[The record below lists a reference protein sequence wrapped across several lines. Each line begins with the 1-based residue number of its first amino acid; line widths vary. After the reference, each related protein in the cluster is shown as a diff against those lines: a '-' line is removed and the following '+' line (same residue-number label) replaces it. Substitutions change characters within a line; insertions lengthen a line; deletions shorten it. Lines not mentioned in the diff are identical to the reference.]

1 MNDHARAASS
11 ARPASHRAVRAWL
24 WQAPLLVLLLWL
36 CWHVLDWGLL
46 KAVFRPDVEACR
58 ALEHHGACWG
68 VVTEKWRWWL
78 FGRYPE
84 EAHWRPAVTLLL
96 WAAALALLIVPAWR
110 GRLGSTSA
118 RLSIAASLPLWL
130 LGLAL
135 LAGGWAGMAPVE
147 SRVWGGLPLTVLLTV
162 TSLALSMPLA
172 VVLAW
177 ARLSRHS
184 WVSWPA
190 AAVIEVVRG
199 APLVMWLFMAAFLLP
214 AVLPASWGVGP
225 VGRVLMVTVVFSAAY
240 AAETLR
246 GSLRVVAGEQAQA
259 AHVLGAGWWAS
270 QRLVILPQAFRTAL
284 PSLAN
289 HSIGVLKDTSLVMIV
304 SLQELTGAMSVS
316 LNGDPEWR
324 PFFLE
329 AYLVIAVV
337 YALMCM
343 GVSALGRRL
352 EQQYPALGYRQ

>member
-1 MNDHARAASS
+1 MSTTRASNTNAS
-11 ARPASHRAVRAWL
+11 PRAWL
-24 WQAPLLVLLLWL
+24 WQAPVLLLLAWL
-36 CWHVLDWGLL
+36 LWHVLDWAVL
-46 KAVFRPDVEACR
+46 KAVFLPDLEACR

-78 FGRYPE
+78 FGRYPVE
-84 EAHWRPAVTLLL
+84 HHARPALTLLL
-96 WAAALALLIVPAWR
+96 WAAALAALIVPAWR
-110 GRLGSTSA
+110 GRLGTRAGLWSC
-118 RLSIAASLPLWL
+118 AASLVLWL
-130 LGLAL
+130 LGLAI
-135 LAGGWAGMAPVE
+135 LAGGWAGLPSVE
-147 SRVWGGLPLTVLLTV
+147 SRLWGGLPLTVLLTV
-162 TSLALSMPLA
+162 VSLGLSLPLA

-177 ARLSRHS
+177 ARLSARA

-190 AAVIEVVRG
+190 VAVIEVIRG
-199 APLVMWLFMAAFLLP
+199 GPLVMWLFMAAFLLP

-225 VGRVLMVTVVFSAAY
+225 VGRVLIVTVLFSGAY

-246 GSLRVVAGEQAQA
+246 GSLRVVAGEQAEATQ
-259 AHVLGAGWWAS
+259 VLGASWWAS

-284 PSLAN
+284 PSLVN

-316 LNGDPEWR
+316 LNGDADWR

-337 YALMCM
+337 YVLMCQ
-343 GVSALGRRL
+343 GVSVTGRWL
-352 EQQYPALGYRQ
+352 EKQYPALGYRQ

>member
-1 MNDHARAASS
+1 MNGQARVAKAK
-11 ARPASHRAVRAWL
+11 SHRDVRAWL

-36 CWHVLDWGLL
+36 GWHVLDWGLL

-78 FGRYPE
+78 FGRYPA
-84 EAHWRPAVTLLL
+84 EAHWRPALTLLL
-96 WAAALALLIVPAWR
+96 WAGALALLIVPAWH
-110 GRLGSTSA
+110 GRLGTPGGRRSV
-118 RLSIAASLPLWL
+118 AASLPLWL

-135 LAGGWAGMAPVE
+135 LGGGWGGLAPVE
-147 SRVWGGLPLTVLLTV
+147 SRLWGGLPLTVLLTV
-162 TSLALSMPLA
+162 VSLGLSMPLA
-172 VVLAW
+172 VLLAW
-177 ARLSRHS
+177 ARLSRRP
-184 WVSWPA
+184 WLSWPA
-190 AAVIEVVRG
+190 AALIEVVRG

-246 GSLRVVAGEQAQA
+246 GSLRVVAVEQAEA

-329 AYLVIAVV
+329 AYLVIALV
-337 YALMCM
+337 YALMCL

-352 EQQYPALGYRQ
+352 EQHYPALGYRQ